1 MICPACKAGLQEY
14 KYHDLLVNVCPNC
27 HGIWFDPDE
36 MKPYIE
42 FLLREHNEIP
52 YDKIALHRKRI
63 AVESLAEPVRSCPR
77 CNEPMEKINYA
88 YESNIILDKCP
99 SCEGIWTDADELYR
113 LAMHKKGN
121 PKLDKLGQAL
131 TQEGQRIQQMMDFSQ
146 LIRWFPGSLW
156 GYLYN
161 LKR

>member
-88 YESNIILDKCP
+88 YESNIILDKFG
-99 SCEGIWTDADELYR
+99 ETLVKDAERTPQL
-113 LAMHKKGN
+113 
-121 PKLDKLGQAL
+121 
-131 TQEGQRIQQMMDFSQ
+131 MDFV
-146 LIRWFPGSLW
+146 LIARWFPGSLW
-156 GYLYN
+156 GYL
-161 LKR
+161 R

>member
-88 YESNIILDKCP
+88 YDSNIILDKFG
-99 SCEGIWTDADELYR
+99 ETLVKDAERTPQL
-113 LAMHKKGN
+113 
-121 PKLDKLGQAL
+121 
-131 TQEGQRIQQMMDFSQ
+131 MDFV
-146 LIRWFPGSLW
+146 LIARWFPGSLW
-156 GYLYN
+156 GYL
-161 LKR
+161 R